1 MGITDGILASPPC
14 RGTWTWQVWGLRMW
28 QGWSPHH
35 RRQRLPYQ
43 GHPELAGLTRRV
55 AKGSEQDHLP
65 FFLEAQTVLVRQ
77 WGLEI
82 PGVGE
87 RTQNSGIRAGQTA
100 ARQVCAGVRLTKHTV
115 PPVYCPGPALRLS
128 LLSQVGGELLPQ
140 EVPGEIILYLTSA
153 LNAAVGQ
160 CGESW
165 LTVPVLPRFILF
177 F

>member
-1 MGITDGILASPPC
+1 M
-14 RGTWTWQVWGLRMW
+14 
-28 QGWSPHH
+28 QGAMD
-35 RRQRLPYQ
+35 
-43 GHPELAGLTRRV
+43 LAGVGSEDVAGLEPTPQTAASSLPGPPRASGADEGWV
-55 AKGSEQDHLP
+55 AKGSGQDHLP

-100 ARQVCAGVRLTKHTV
+100 ARQVCTGVRLTKHTV

-165 LTVPVLPRFILF
+165 LIVPVLPRFILF